1 MAREPAEQ
9 AQGREP
15 VHGPVLSDLPL
26 ADSPLARAAVGES
39 TADGRL
45 PIEPLDPSI
54 DSIQPGGGVCMRIE
68 LGWGRVRRLW
78 LRVFRR
84 SYVRRMESLRQ
95 GDAKGCPHPV
105 LDPRDVKFYRN
116 QGGYRWDLA
125 DDPFAWRD
133 RLPVTRVGLA
143 ELLLL
148 GGSCL
153 VLTLLAAW
161 FYWPVSFV
169 PAALGLFVVSFFR
182 NPRRAIP
189 DGPGFVVAPADG
201 KVVAVEEL
209 PHDDYV
215 GGRAVLIGIFLSV
228 FNVHVNRSPV
238 AARVIGLTYRRG
250 KFLNALRPASA
261 QENEQMAVR
270 LEENAP
276 PHRRMIVRQIAG
288 AIARRIVC
296 WVAPGEDLDRG
307 GQFGMIKLGSRTEL
321 VLPWEPGLQV
331 RVRVGDK
338 VWAGSSVLAQYG
350 TEGTQS
356 AFRRDAA
363 T

>member
-1 MAREPAEQ
+1 MTQETAEQ
-9 AQGREP
+9 AQGRAP
-15 VHGPVLSDLPL
+15 ALGPALSDLPL
-26 ADSPLARAAVGES
+26 TGSPPERAYVRESAPGE
-39 TADGRL
+39 RL
-45 PIEPLDPSI
+45 PIEALDPSI
-54 DSIQPGGGVCMRIE
+54 DSIQPGGGICMRIE
-68 LGWGRVRRLW
+68 LGWGCVRRLW

-84 SYVRRMESLRQ
+84 SYVRRMDTRRR

-116 QGGYRWDLA
+116 QGGYRWDIA

-133 RLPVTRVGLA
+133 RLPVARVGLA

-148 GGSCL
+148 GGSFL
-153 VLTLLAAW
+153 VLTLVAAW

-182 NPRRAIP
+182 NPRRTIP
-189 DGPGFVVAPADG
+189 GDPGLVVAPADG

-209 PHDDYV
+209 PHDDYI

-228 FNVHVNRSPV
+228 FNVHINRSPV

-270 LEENAP
+270 LEENDP

-296 WVAPGEDLDRG
+296 WVAPGEELERG

-331 RVRVGDK
+331 RVRVGDH
-338 VWAGSSVLAQYG
+338 VRAGSSVLAQYG
-350 TEGTQS
+350 TDGTQS
-356 AFRRDAA
+356 ASRRDAA